1 MYPEASTLANGG
13 VSRRPLPCKRT
24 VWPESAMPVR
34 CPRSGDADFSGYIGR
49 VQKALLRR
57 LCGNAA
63 ARPGAY
69 RLACGAMPYP

>member
-1 MYPEASTLANGG
+1 
-13 VSRRPLPCKRT
+13 
-24 VWPESAMPVR
+24 MPVR